1 VYSNSKAIEIENKIK
16 DFKTKQND
24 KNDILNM
31 INDRIKQQNGIT
43 KHQYDDD
50 SYEEE
55 RVGVSRSYQKNPKNL
70 DYYMNKYRTVN
81 GGREAKNEKKRS
93 KRRYDEEED
102 DDEDYRKEREKRKM
116 YMYEQQ
122 RELDELRQDIDV
134 EIKRLMR
141 TNKIEDLHEVMQE
154 IDDIKYQI
162 RKEKNERK
170 NSQNPE
176 FHKLLDSI
184 VTLKNDIDKK
194 LSEGSHENNKRLNI
208 LREEF
213 KGFKDDINDK
223 VETLEKKQIQ
233 QLFGMKYIL
242 ENDPYI
248 KNKEKIQYL
257 FSNIDIQPN
266 ASHSKRSPDEIELRN
281 VLNNKENRSEGK
293 RSEPSRGKV
302 NTIHH
307 KQVPTPI
314 ENDRNDNKISNEIH
328 HKLREIHNHPEK
340 KDPEKGIKN
349 TPVPTSKRKKLSKL
363 GTFRS
368 QVLAVMWILR
378 IKLILQRAKKKL
390 STESLKYFAAN
401 YENID
406 NQFRN
411 FVYNSM
417 KKAYLSIA
425 NNDLLNIDFTEKGGP
440 FSKSNEEK
448 SKKKFESVVVIKI

>member
-1 VYSNSKAIEIENKIK
+1 
-16 DFKTKQND
+16 
-24 KNDILNM
+24 
-31 INDRIKQQNGIT
+31 
-43 KHQYDDD
+43 
-50 SYEEE
+50 
-55 RVGVSRSYQKNPKNL
+55 
-70 DYYMNKYRTVN
+70 
-81 GGREAKNEKKRS
+81 
-93 KRRYDEEED
+93 
-102 DDEDYRKEREKRKM
+102 
-116 YMYEQQ
+116 MYEQQ

-257 FSNIDIQPN
+257 FSNIELQPTAYAN
-266 ASHSKRSPDEIELRN
+266 SNHSKRSPDEIKLKN
-281 VLNNKENRSEGK
+281 VLNNNESKREGK
-293 RSEPSRGKV
+293 RSEPSRGKL
-302 NTIHH
+302 NTNQH
-307 KQVPTPI
+307 KQDPTPI
-314 ENDRNDNKISNEIH
+314 ENNKNENKYSNDTH
-328 HKLREIHNHPEK
+328 YKLRDIPNHPVK
-340 KDPEKGIKN
+340 KDPDEGIKN

-363 GTFRS
+363 SSFRS
-368 QVLAVMWILR
+368 QVMAVMWMLR

-417 KKAYLSIA
+417 KKAYQSIA
-425 NNDLLNIDFTEKGGP
+425 NNDLLNLDFTEKAGP

-448 SKKKFESVVVIKI
+448 SKKKFESIVVTII

>member
-194 LSEGSHENNKRLNI
+194 LS
-208 LREEF
+208 
-213 KGFKDDINDK
+213 
-223 VETLEKKQIQ
+223 
-233 QLFGMKYIL
+233 
-242 ENDPYI
+242 
-248 KNKEKIQYL
+248 
-257 FSNIDIQPN
+257 
-266 ASHSKRSPDEIELRN
+266 
-281 VLNNKENRSEGK
+281 
-293 RSEPSRGKV
+293 
-302 NTIHH
+302 
-307 KQVPTPI
+307 
-314 ENDRNDNKISNEIH
+314 
-328 HKLREIHNHPEK
+328 
-340 KDPEKGIKN
+340 
-349 TPVPTSKRKKLSKL
+349 
-363 GTFRS
+363 
-368 QVLAVMWILR
+368 
-378 IKLILQRAKKKL
+378 
-390 STESLKYFAAN
+390 
-401 YENID
+401 
-406 NQFRN
+406 
-411 FVYNSM
+411 
-417 KKAYLSIA
+417 
-425 NNDLLNIDFTEKGGP
+425 
-440 FSKSNEEK
+440 
-448 SKKKFESVVVIKI
+448 